1 MKVPPTPAPEKA
13 PSYDKDRTATRRSVA
28 GAAGGMR
35 GVDYEDDR
43 RPALGE
49 GAEGLGADRARTLP
63 AEAKDARGAP
73 TPGPGTEEPRQRGAE
88 PDPSKIVRE
97 DESGALDPA
106 ARRRK
111 RLVARDRLTIDK
123 DAPEVRRKRKQRQ
136 DEDDPGERSQEQV
149 LEWSDG
155 LDDGGGA
162 KVSRAHLFEPGR
174 THQPGDLDLLDPDE
188 IHRALET
195 PLAYA
200 KHCMILGEAFRH
212 STGATR
218 AEAIAYLGRLFA
230 GPSDPAFGR
239 LALKEF
245 GPSTGIVDIY
255 PLELVE
261 HMLQKYPGFL
271 PKVGFGRFF
280 SRDGERAERYQTDT
294 LTPIVLSYPEELKV
308 RGFALIGGG
317 RPGYLFE
324 PGELPGSYRLLFHA
338 PGSFHC
344 AVSALSRTGHTLIER
359 LSVEVRRAPGDERP
373 PPVEAELYPRR
384 NAKKVAAWPVPR
396 SRSYDPED
404 VLSSAPADPSH
415 LMSKQDFER
424 GVAKDVEFKK
434 RDPLAILG
442 DVVES
447 DAPIGPV
454 LRSPEPE
461 TAPIE
466 RPLLRAQTKP
476 SRPSVRPGARGPGDA
491 APIRPSRAPLP
502 AEPAGQVEQAELKEQ
517 LKDLG
522 ARMLKDVPPL
532 VARPSM
538 SMTPAPEVITSSP
551 LGTSSSPWQDL
562 ETQELE
568 RGAAPPRT
576 TGAVLGIMPRAPL
589 LDDSG
594 ESEPSLPAEE
604 PPAPPPAE
612 RGVSSAD
619 IIEVESHVPD
629 GHLIDAEPETA
640 RISVDPKLLVADL
653 ALGVPA
659 PRRIEA
665 ELYEEED
672 PTEAR

>member
-13 PSYDKDRTATRRSVA
+13 ASYDKDRTATRRSVA

-43 RPALGE
+43 RPQLGE
-49 GAEGLGADRARTLP
+49 PGEGHEGERARGLP
-63 AEAKDARGAP
+63 AEAKDVRGAP
-73 TPGPGTEEPRQRGAE
+73 IPGAGSEENRQRGAE

-97 DESGALDPA
+97 DESAAADPA

-123 DAPEVRRKRKQRQ
+123 DAPEVRRKRKRSD
-136 DEDDPGERSQEQV
+136 DEEDPSERSADQM

-155 LDDGGGA
+155 LDDGGA
-162 KVSRAHLFEPGR
+162 RVSRAHLFEAGAA
-174 THQPGDLDLLDPDE
+174 HQPGDLDLLDPDE

-280 SRDGERAERYQTDT
+280 SREGERAERYQTDT
-294 LTPIVLSYPEELKV
+294 LTPITLAYPEELKV

-317 RPGYLFE
+317 RPGYRFE
-324 PGELPGSYRLLFHA
+324 PGESPGTYRLLFHA

-373 PPVEAELYPRR
+373 LPVEAEVYPRR
-384 NAKKVAAWPVPR
+384 NPKKVAAWPVPR
-396 SRSYDPED
+396 SRSYDPDD
-404 VLSSAPADPSH
+404 VLSSLPADPSH
-415 LMSKQDFER
+415 LMSKQDFDR
-424 GVAKDVEFKK
+424 GVAKDVEFKR

-447 DAPIGPV
+447 DAPIAPL
-454 LRSPEPE
+454 LRSPEEE
-461 TAPIE
+461 TAPTE
-466 RPLLRAQTKP
+466 RPALRAQTKP
-476 SRPSVRPGARGPGDA
+476 GRPSIRPGARGPGEA
-491 APIRPSRAPLP
+491 APIRPSRAPAP
-502 AEPAGQVEQAELKEQ
+502 EPSGPKGESELKEQ

-538 SMTPAPEVITSSP
+538 SMTPAPEVVTNTP
-551 LGTSSSPWQDL
+551 LGGPWEDL
-562 ETQELE
+562 ETQEIE
-568 RGAAPPRT
+568 RGEAATRG

-589 LDDSG
+589 FDDSG
-594 ESEPSLPAEE
+594 SDEPIVPE
-604 PPAPPPAE
+604 PEALRTV
-612 RGVSSAD
+612 RGVNSSEV
-619 IIEVESHVPD
+619 IEVESHVPD
-629 GHLIDAEPETA
+629 GHPIYPEPETA
-640 RISVDPKLLVADL
+640 RISVDPKMLVADL
-653 ALGVPA
+653 ALGIPA

-672 PTEAR
+672 PTEAHE